1 MIKSYKGK
9 KPDINRSAF
18 IEESAQVIGD
28 VTIGENS
35 SVWFNAVVRG
45 DVNFI
50 KIGSKTNIQDSCVL
64 HVTKDTHPL
73 VVGDDVTVGHSVT
86 LHGCHVKD
94 RCLIG
99 MGAIILDGAEV
110 GEDAI
115 VGAGALVKE
124 GMKVEPRTLVV
135 GVPARVARDLTDQE
149 IEKIKRSAENYI
161 RYMNDYSPSEVL
173 IK

>member
-9 KPDINRSAF
+9 RPDIHSSAY

-28 VTIGENS
+28 VSIGENS

-45 DVNFI
+45 DVNYI
-50 KIGSKTNIQDSCVL
+50 KIGTNTNIQDSCVL
-64 HVTKDTHPL
+64 HVTRDTHPL
-73 VVGDDVTVGHSVT
+73 VVGDDVTVGHGVT
-86 LHGCHVKD
+86 LHGCNVKN

-99 MGAIILDGAEV
+99 MGSIILDGAQI
-110 GEDAI
+110 GEDSI

-135 GVPARVARDLTDQE
+135 GVPARVARNLTDQE
-149 IEKIKRSAENYI
+149 VERIKRSALNYVDD
-161 RYMNDYSPSEVL
+161 MNDYRDEDS
-173 IK
+173 K